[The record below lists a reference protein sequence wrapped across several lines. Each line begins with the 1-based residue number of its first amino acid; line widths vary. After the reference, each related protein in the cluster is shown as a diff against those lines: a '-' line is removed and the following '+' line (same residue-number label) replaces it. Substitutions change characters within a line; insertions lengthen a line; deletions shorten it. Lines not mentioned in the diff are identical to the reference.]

1 MGYDDWKEAM
11 IDRTHLEIIYL
22 ISEKGSLTEA
32 AKALHLNQ
40 STLSHSI
47 RKIEQQFDVKIWKKQ
62 GRHIQ
67 FTQAG
72 KYLVKFAQRVLP
84 QFKNAT
90 STLALYATGKKGLLQ
105 IGMECYP
112 CYQWIIGVIDPFMK
126 QYQDVDVDIKQHFQ
140 FGGIAALLNHD
151 IDLLVTPD
159 PFLHDQLEFK
169 PAFDYELVLVT
180 GKNALSLNKDYVD
193 PHQLEDQSLIS
204 YPVPIDRLDIY
215 NQFFTPAN
223 VQPNGHKTIESTELI
238 LQMVSN
244 HRGVAALP
252 KWLIERYQKDLS
264 LDSYRLG
271 KNGIH
276 KSIHLGFRKED
287 FSIDYIADFLSI
299 ASQ

>member
-1 MGYDDWKEAM
+1 MSYEYWKKIM
-11 IDRTHLEIIYL
+11 IDRTILEIIYL
-22 ISEKGSLTEA
+22 ISEKGSLTKA

-47 RKIEQQFDVKIWKKQ
+47 RKIEKQFGVKIWQKQ
-62 GRHIQ
+62 GRYIQ

-72 KYLVKFAQRVLP
+72 KYLLKFAERVLP
-84 QFKNAT
+84 LFTNAT
-90 STLALYATGKKGLLQ
+90 STLQLYATGKKGVLQ

-126 QYQDVDVDIKQHFQ
+126 KYKDVDVDIKQHFQ
-140 FGGIAALLNHD
+140 FGGIAALLNHN

-159 PFLHDQLEFK
+159 PFLHDHLIFK

-180 GKNALSLNKDYVD
+180 GKNALSIKNDYVE
-193 PHQLEDQSLIS
+193 PNHLLNQLLIS
-204 YPVPIDRLDIY
+204 YPVPLDRLDIY

-238 LQMVSN
+238 LQMVAN
-244 HRGVAALP
+244 YRGVAALP

-276 KSIHLGFRKED
+276 KSINIGFRKED
-287 FSIDYIADFLSI
+287 SVIDYIADFLNI
-299 ASQ
+299 AS

>member
-1 MGYDDWKEAM
+1 M

-47 RKIEQQFDVKIWKKQ
+47 RKIEQQFGVKIWKKQ
-62 GRHIQ
+62 GRYIQ

-72 KYLVKFAQRVLP
+72 KYLLKFAERILP
-84 QFKNAT
+84 QFANVN
-90 STLALYATGKKGLLQ
+90 STLNLYATGKKGLLQ

-126 QYQDVDVDIKQHFQ
+126 LYKDVDVDIKQHFQ

-159 PFLHDQLEFK
+159 PFLHQHLIFK

-180 GKNALSLNKDYVD
+180 AKGALSIKKDHVEPD
-193 PHQLEDQSLIS
+193 QLEKQSLIS

-223 VQPNGHKTIESTELI
+223 VQPNDHKTIESTELI
-238 LQMVSN
+238 LQMVAN

-252 KWLIERYQKDLS
+252 KWLIERYQKDLP
-264 LDSYRLG
+264 LDCYRLG

-276 KSIHLGFRKED
+276 KSIHIGFRKEES
-287 FSIDYIADFLSI
+287 SIDYIADFLSI
-299 ASQ
+299 ASK